1 VWLRGSLTNEQVVC
15 ALYDEARLHARPPGR
30 LVYTVPTSY
39 CILAL
44 CDFSDPLY
52 PGELVLHDWSRHPLI
67 GYLHFLGLQH
77 HDFDSTGVHPSVMDD
92 SNGQAIPY
100 QALSVAIP
108 VMVLSIISLLLSLI
122 WFTMQQYHSERWS
135 CMASQERQLCLT
147 NRTC

>member
-1 VWLRGSLTNEQVVC
+1 MWLRGSLTNEQVVC
-15 ALYDEARLHARPPGR
+15 ALYDEARLHARPWPPR
-30 LVYTVPTSY
+30 VYTVPTSY

-108 VMVLSIISLLLSLI
+108 VMVLSIISLLLSLL

-135 CMASQERQLCLT
+135 CMTSQQRPNCLK